1 MIMSINKV
9 EFQEK
14 EVGNLIEEEETEEE
28 EDYQESVSYNRYEPP
43 KPKTKVELISICEQK
58 IAQCR
63 ERIESTHKTIMK
75 HKRLANYHASNV
87 SIYENQIQLLEKELK
102 DIEDFYDK

>member
-9 EFQEK
+9 ELQEK
-14 EVGNLIEEEETEEE
+14 EIDNLIEEEEDEEG
-28 EDYQESVSYNRYEPP
+28 EDYQESESYHRYEPP

-58 IAQCR
+58 IAQCK
-63 ERIESTHKTIMK
+63 ERIESTHKSIMK
-75 HKRLANYHASNV
+75 HKRLANYHASNI

>member
-9 EFQEK
+9 DLQEN
-14 EVGNLIEEEETEEE
+14 EVDNLIEEEKNEEE
-28 EDYQESVSYNRYEPP
+28 EDYQESASYPRYEPP
-43 KPKTKVELISICEQK
+43 KTKTKVELISICEQK
-58 IAQCR
+58 IAQCK

-75 HKRLANYHASNV
+75 HKRLANYHASNI
-87 SIYENQIQLLEKELK
+87 SIYENQIKLLEKELT